1 MPLSSLRALFLTL
14 AATGALALGGCG
26 SSPDPIYYG
35 MSSVR
40 DPHPVG
46 AVSWAH
52 LIKLRRP
59 AIAGYLDR
67 AEIVSGVSHYRL
79 RVASGESWS
88 EPLGDMAGRVLAE
101 DLGERLP
108 SSVVFVETSPISAAP
123 DAIVSVDIQRFDTN
137 GDGTLT
143 LHAEISVER
152 GSDRGVLGVRSVDL
166 HEHVPLGNTADLAAA
181 MSRLLGELA
190 GQVVPYLTDPNR
202 DASAPA
208 VARAPE

>member
-1 MPLSSLRALFLTL
+1 MRLVSERALFATVAVAVGLTPVS
-14 AATGALALGGCG
+14 CG
-26 SSPDPIYYG
+26 SSPEPIYYA
-35 MSSVR
+35 MSAVR
-40 DPHPVG
+40 DPHAGG

-67 AEIVSGVSHYRL
+67 AEIVSGVSQYRL

-123 DAIVSVDIQRFDTN
+123 DAIVSVDIQRFDTS

-152 GSDRGVLGVRSVDL
+152 AGDRGVVGVRTVDL
-166 HEHVPLGNTADLAAA
+166 HAPVAGTRTVDLAAA

-190 GQVVPYLTDPNR
+190 GQVVPYLTEPNR
-202 DASAPA
+202 EPPASAS
-208 VARAPE
+208 ARE